1 MQRLG
6 KVMHLSNSKNLILK
20 AESLTKIGT
29 TVMDNKLRKIGRV
42 GDFFGNVKAP
52 YISVRLDV
60 KDPEKYVGQV
70 LYTLEA

>member
-6 KVMHLSNSKNLILK
+6 KVMHLSVSKNLILK
-20 AESLTKIGT
+20 AESLTDIGA
-29 TVMDNKLRKIGRV
+29 TVTDNNLRKIGKV
-42 GDFFGNVKAP
+42 GDVFGNVEAP
-52 YISVRLDV
+52 YISVRLNV